1 MPGNCG
7 GLLKEVAFG
16 WVLIGG
22 DRASSADWYT
32 QGKDQTELAV

>member
-22 DRASSADWYT
+22 DRASADWYT